1 LAKAVAGQAA
11 VRRHHHDWNVG
22 SYDPERSNE
31 VSALIAELVTIE
43 KNCVD
48 WIAKEQL
55 NRGV

>member
-1 LAKAVAGQAA
+1 

-22 SYDPERSNE
+22 SYDPERSHE

-48 WIAKEQL
+48 WIAEEQL